1 MSQDAEY
8 ESLRREILGDKDR
21 EFNIINFGSTATAG
35 LIGLGFTT
43 GQSLIFLTPL
53 VVLTMALIQVKNVL
67 YSSLTKAV
75 HIRVVIESRTPDLNW
90 EQCINRHR
98 ENVRNR
104 RGPGYLLFEV
114 SPYMAVTM
122 VLGGICVLMA
132 CYFSIFPLKKIERI
146 ASLGMIEQIASFV
159 FGFLWIY
166 FSIHIGRRIRHAT
179 SGKYEKE
186 LEGEWKKIWISCVA
200 EEKNI
205 STRGSV
211 SN

>member
-8 ESLRREILGDKDR
+8 ESLRQEILGDKDR
-21 EFNIINFGSTATAG
+21 EFNIINFGFTATAG

-53 VVLTMALIQVKNVL
+53 VVLTMALIQIKNVL

-75 HIRVVIESRTPDLNW
+75 HIRVAIESRNPDLNW

-98 ENVRNR
+98 ENVRNG
-104 RGPGYLLFEV
+104 RGPGYLLFEI
-114 SPYMAVTM
+114 SPYMTVTM

-146 ASLGMIEQIASFV
+146 APLGMLGQTASFV
-159 FGFLWIY
+159 FGFLWVC
-166 FSIHIGRRIRHAT
+166 FSIYIGRQIRHAT
-179 SGKYEKE
+179 SGEYERELEKE
-186 LEGEWKKIWISCVA
+186 WKRIWLSCIA
-200 EEKNI
+200 EEKNT

-211 SN
+211 S